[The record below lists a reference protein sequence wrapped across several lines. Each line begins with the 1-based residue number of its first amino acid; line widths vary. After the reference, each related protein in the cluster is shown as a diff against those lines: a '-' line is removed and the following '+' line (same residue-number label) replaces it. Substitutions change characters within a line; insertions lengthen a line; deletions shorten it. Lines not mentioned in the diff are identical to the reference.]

1 MASQSS
7 VKADQPS
14 VARSIVSLLIFVH
27 LTCVFAVLFAN
38 FRRSQLQADLVGVF
52 RPYTQFFAFDPDFTP
67 FYLTHGPENDDRV
80 IVVDLYPRGDE
91 PVATQTLAKTVV
103 LPDRGSPWFG
113 DRRRYFGLANVFA
126 FYGEQEVYDDM
137 SAELARTIG
146 KRLMDENQMQAAV
159 VRSVQ
164 RMSQPIDPGT
174 LLPGFPPDNPT
185 APQYDVL
192 LYEADV
198 FYDSEGSVS
207 VNKRAGRGEVAP
219 RQGTSADQPNR
230 P

>member
-1 MASQSS
+1 MASQSPIQ
-7 VKADQPS
+7 ADQPS

-67 FYLTHGPENDDRV
+67 FYLVHGPENDDRV

-91 PVATQTLAKTVV
+91 PVATQQIAKTVV
-103 LPDRGSPWFG
+103 LPDQGTRWLG
-113 DRRRYFGLANVFA
+113 DRRRYFMLSNVFA
-126 FYGEQEVYDDM
+126 FYGSQEGYDDL
-137 SAELARTIG
+137 SAELARAIG
-146 KRLMDENQMQAAV
+146 KRLMDENNMQAAV
-159 VRSVQ
+159 VKSVQ
-164 RMSQPIDPGT
+164 RMSQPLNPAD
-174 LLPGFPPDNPT
+174 LLPGFPDDPT

-192 LYEADV
+192 LYVADV
-198 FYDSEGSVS
+198 FYDSEGGVS
-207 VNKRAGRGEVAP
+207 VNKRAGLGEVAP
-219 RQGTSADQPNR
+219 RQGTSSPAPNR